1 MSVLDVTEVEKRFGG
16 ITALSGVEME
26 IEEGEI
32 LGIIGPNGA
41 GKSTLVNIITG
52 LLEPNAGRVRLNGEE
67 ITGLP
72 THKISH
78 RGVSKTFQRV
88 TLFPGQT
95 TFECLL
101 TGIQE
106 HRNKGL
112 MNKLRPHSAEE
123 RKLADEMVEFLG
135 LEHLRDEEVENL
147 SFGQQKLVDFGVAL
161 ISDPDIALLD
171 EPVSGVNP
179 TMVSKLEESIIK
191 QNEQG
196 TTFVIIEHNI
206 ELVMRLCER
215 IVVLNN
221 GSVLFEGSPEEVKQ
235 EKSVIE
241 AYFGGDDA

>member
-1 MSVLDVTEVEKRFGG
+1 MSVLNVTGVQKRFGG
-16 ITALSGVEME
+16 ITALDGVEVE
-26 IEEGEI
+26 VKEGEI

-41 GKSTLVNIITG
+41 GKSTLVDIITG
-52 LLEPNAGRVRLNGEE
+52 LLEPDAGRIRLNGDE

-72 THKISH
+72 SHKVSR

-106 HRNKGL
+106 HQNQGL
-112 MNKLRPHSAEE
+112 LNTIRPHSAEE
-123 RKLADEMVEFLG
+123 RELADEMVEFLG

-147 SFGQQKLVDFGVAL
+147 SFGQQKLVDFGMAL
-161 ISDPDIALLD
+161 ISDPDIVLLD

-179 TMVSKLEESIIK
+179 SMVNKLEESIVK
-191 QNEQG
+191 ENKQG

-221 GSVLFEGSPEEVKQ
+221 GSVLFEGSPEEVK
-235 EKSVIE
+235 EEESVIE
-241 AYFGGDDA
+241 AYFGGDYA

>member
-1 MSVLDVTEVEKRFGG
+1 MSVLDVSGVQKRFGG
-16 ITALSGVEME
+16 ITALDGVEME
-26 IEEGEI
+26 VEDGEI

-41 GKSTLVNIITG
+41 GKSTLINIVTG
-52 LLEPNAGRVRLNGEE
+52 LLEPDAGRVRLNGDE
-67 ITGLP
+67 ITGMP
-72 THKISH
+72 THKISR

-106 HRNKGL
+106 HRNSGL
-112 MNKLRPHSAEE
+112 LNTMRPHSADE
-123 RKLADEMVEFLG
+123 RELADEMVEFLG

-147 SFGQQKLVDFGVAL
+147 SFGQQKLVDFGVAV

-179 TMVSKLEESIIK
+179 TMVSKLEESILE
-191 QNEQG
+191 QNKQG

-221 GSVLFEGSPEEVKQ
+221 GSVLFEGSPEEVK
-235 EKSVIE
+235 EEDSVIE
-241 AYFGGDDA
+241 AYFGGNDA